1 MQINKKPEILA
12 PAGSMDALVAAI
24 RCGADAIYLGGKSF
38 SARQNAD
45 NFDYNDLKIA
55 CELAHKSGA
64 KIHQTINTVVFDD
77 QFDKLEEFVR
87 ESVSLGVDA
96 FIVQD
101 LGVINIIKNICPD
114 MPIHASTQMTIHTKQ
129 GAFLAKE
136 SGFSR
141 IVVAREMSKE
151 QLEDIITDGIEVECF
166 VHGALCMSVS
176 GQCYMSAMIG
186 GRSANRGLC
195 AQACRLPFSAIAGE
209 KRCDLSL
216 KDLSLIQYIKEMADM
231 GIDSLKIEG
240 RMKRPEYVAAAVTAC
255 RAVVDGKEPDMDT
268 LRAVFSRSGF
278 TQGYYTNKLGTEMFG
293 TRQKED
299 VVSADD
305 VFPQL
310 QALYRKEQ
318 KITDINFDITI
329 KDGEP
334 TVLKATDGDGNSVTA
349 YGDIPQKAINR
360 PSDLEQAE
368 KQLSKLGDTIY
379 NLRNVTGE
387 IQDGLMLP
395 ASAFNNLRRQA
406 CDLLDLKRTEKNTT
420 TKSINEVPL
429 SFPKTMNIKPKEMRI
444 DVHTAEQLRLVDMTE
459 IEYAIVPLCETQN
472 LEGYVFTDKIIISL
486 PRYTKNENAV
496 IAQLKKAK
504 EKGFTKIECSNYAH
518 IRIGKILGFEM
529 FGGFGL
535 NATNSYALKSL
546 AEYGLKDTTVSFEM
560 KLSQIERL
568 ADYLPYGI
576 IAYGKL
582 PLMLTVNC
590 PIKQAVGCGKCE
602 KKLTDRTNREFDV
615 ICGGDAVEI
624 LNSDTLYMADRLHE
638 INGVT
643 FITLKFY
650 NETPEQ
656 VSQVIE
662 AYKNQKKAPENKFTR
677 GLYYRGIM

>member
-1 MQINKKPEILA
+1 MRNKPEILA
-12 PAGSMDALVAAI
+12 PAGSMEALVAAI
-24 RCGADAIYLGGKSF
+24 RCGADAIYLGGNSF
-38 SARQNAD
+38 SARQNAT
-45 NFDYNDLKIA
+45 NFDYNDLKKA
-55 CELAHKSGA
+55 CELAHKSGV
-64 KIHQTINTVVFDD
+64 KIHQTINTLVFDD
-77 QFDKLEEFVR
+77 QLDELEEFVR
-87 ESVSLGVDA
+87 ESASLGVDA

-101 LGVINIIKNICPD
+101 LGVISIIKNICPD

-151 QLEDIITDGIEVECF
+151 QIKDIITAGIEVEYF

-216 KDLSLIQYIKEMADM
+216 KDLSLIQYINEMADM
-231 GIDSLKIEG
+231 GIASLKIEG

-255 RAVVDGKEPDMDT
+255 RAVVDGKEPDTDT

-278 TQGYYTNKLGTEMFG
+278 TQGYYTNKIGADMFG

-310 QALYRKEQ
+310 QALYRKER
-318 KITDINFDITI
+318 KIIDIDFDITI

-334 TVLKATDGDGNSVTA
+334 TVLKVIYGDGNSVMT

-406 CDLLDLKRTEKNTT
+406 CDLLDIKRIENNTIIKS
-420 TKSINEVPL
+420 TKEFPL
-429 SFPKTMNIKPKEMRI
+429 NFPKTIDIKNKIIRL
-444 DVHTAEQLRLVDMTE
+444 DVHKAEQLRLVDMTE
-459 IEYAIVPLCETQN
+459 IEYATVPLSEIEK
-472 LEGYVFTDKIIISL
+472 LDGYLFKDKIIISL
-486 PRYTKNENAV
+486 PRYTKNEDEV

-504 EKGFTKIECSNYAH
+504 ENGFTKIECSNYAH
-518 IRIGKILGFEM
+518 IRIGKMLKLEM

-535 NATNSYALKSL
+535 NATNSYTLKSL
-546 AEYGLKDTTVSFEM
+546 AEYGVKDAIVSFEM

-590 PIKQAVGCGKCE
+590 PIKQAVGCGRCE

-624 LNSDTLYMADRLHE
+624 LNSDTLYMADRVNE
-638 INGVT
+638 IRGVS

-677 GLYYRGIM
+677 GLYYRGIL